1 MKKAL
6 ILMAIICSIV
16 ACTAPQRAYVG
27 MTESELIRQLG
38 QPIRIA
44 KGKNGDRIL
53 VYKRLYLQEQAI
65 SSPQSSGGG
74 RHNTMQEKALD
85 GEVRDK
91 GYFIDPDG
99 LVYKISWGQ

>member
-6 ILMAIICSIV
+6 ILLAVFCSIV

-27 MTESELIRQLG
+27 MTENELIRQLG

-53 VYKRLYLQEQAI
+53 IYKRLYLQEQDI
-65 SSPQSSGGG
+65 GGPQSSGGG
-74 RHNTMQEKALD
+74 RYNTLIDKPLD
-85 GEVRDK
+85 GEVREK
-91 GYFIDPDG
+91 GYFIDPEG
-99 LVYKISWGQ
+99 LVYKISWGK